1 MSVSR
6 FSRQSVQAGFPKQQ
20 NVWDGI
26 TQPAAMDPLS
36 SITLT
41 GSQASVNFNSIPQT
55 YTHLQIRAIAR
66 ETGAATGSDNFY
78 LQFNNDIG
86 SNYSWHFLYGSGSAA
101 GVASAASAT
110 YATGNGM
117 AAGGDLANAYGA
129 SIIDILDYANT
140 HKNKTIRSFTGDDLN
155 GSGYIQLVSGG
166 WRNSSTN
173 AITSITLAPQSNAF
187 AQYSSFALYGI
198 R

>member
-1 MSVSR
+1 MILPGIFASQISGHLYSGPAGAFDALGSVT
-6 FSRQSVQAGFPKQQ
+6 VGAGGQ
-20 NVWDGI
+20 
-26 TQPAAMDPLS
+26 S
-36 SITLT
+36 SITF
-41 GSQASVNFNSIPQT
+41 SAIPQT

-101 GVASAASAT
+101 GVGSAASAT

-129 SIIDILDYANT
+129 SIIDILDYANIY
-140 HKNKTIRSFTGDDLN
+140 KNKTTRSLTGDDLN
-155 GSGYIQLVSGG
+155 GSGYIQFVSGN
-166 WRNSSTN
+166 WRSTN
-173 AITSITLAPQSNAF
+173 AITSIVLAPQNN
-187 AQYSSFALYGI
+187 SFAVNSQFSLYGI